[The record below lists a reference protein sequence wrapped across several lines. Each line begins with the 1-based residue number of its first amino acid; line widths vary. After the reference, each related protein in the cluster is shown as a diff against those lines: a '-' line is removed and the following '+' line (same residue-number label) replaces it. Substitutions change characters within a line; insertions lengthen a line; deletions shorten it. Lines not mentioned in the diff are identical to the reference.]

1 MKRGRRF
8 YWNILIVILAFG
20 SWLGVFFFGN
30 GSLLQNGFGALRYFT
45 LQSNIFAGA
54 MAVAWLV
61 SAGKSEDGKASD
73 LVEKFKYVAAA
84 SVGLTMMTV
93 LFFLGPIYGYPSM
106 FYGFNLP
113 MHLLTP
119 LLAIL
124 EVIFLSDYPYTRKDN
139 HLVIIPPLM
148 YGIGYLVNNLV
159 NGMGEWPD
167 TNDWYFFFHWGYPVG
182 VLIYIVLMVVTWSIG
197 LAMRKL
203 QRR

>member
-1 MKRGRRF
+1 MKRGLRF
-8 YWNILIVILAFG
+8 YWNILIVVLAFG

-54 MAVAWLV
+54 VAVAWLA
-61 SAGKSEDGKASD
+61 SAGKSEDGRASN

-106 FYGFNLP
+106 FSGFNLP

-124 EVIFLSDYPYTRKDN
+124 EVIFLSDFRYTRKDN

-148 YGIGYLVNNLV
+148 YGIGYLINNLV
-159 NGMGEWPD
+159 NGMGEWPEI
-167 TNDWYFFFHWGYPVG
+167 NDWYFFFHWGYPVG